1 MNRRSFLIG
10 TGSILS
16 TAFVDKANWF
26 LRNKKSVVPF
36 FENSEPAQK
45 LYFVK
50 EAEDCYDI
58 KLGTPEY
65 GFPELTYRDWLAT
78 YEDFELP
85 KDKFINPRNL
95 ERLWEDYGME
105 PGELDLVA
113 AMEYYHDQWAAIDSP
128 FARAHEYLSNINLFG
143 KDNEKGLKIGNLDF
157 VAPGGPGYSDNCGVF
172 SEDPITASVLQ
183 ARLIELGHNTSVE
196 IVYRS

>member
-10 TGSILS
+10 TGSIFS

-26 LRNKKSVVPF
+26 VRNQNAVMPF
-36 FENSEPAQK
+36 FKNSEPAQK

-50 EAEDCYDI
+50 EAEDCYEI

-65 GFPELTYRDWLAT
+65 GFPGLTYRDWLAT
-78 YEDFELP
+78 YEGFELS
-85 KDKFINPRNL
+85 KGKFINPRDL

-105 PGELDLVA
+105 PDDLDLVA
-113 AMEYYHDQWAAIDSP
+113 AMENYHDQWAVIDSP
-128 FARAHEYLSNINLFG
+128 FARAHEYLSKMDLFR
-143 KDNEKGLKIGNLDF
+143 KDNEKGLKIGDLDF

-172 SEDPITASVLQ
+172 SEDPITASLLQ

-196 IVYRS
+196 IVGGA

>member
-26 LRNKKSVVPF
+26 LRNQNAVVPF
-36 FENSEPAQK
+36 FKNSEPAQK

-50 EAEDCYDI
+50 EAEDCYEI

-78 YEDFELP
+78 Y
-85 KDKFINPRNL
+85 
-95 ERLWEDYGME
+95 
-105 PGELDLVA
+105 
-113 AMEYYHDQWAAIDSP
+113 
-128 FARAHEYLSNINLFG
+128 
-143 KDNEKGLKIGNLDF
+143 
-157 VAPGGPGYSDNCGVF
+157 
-172 SEDPITASVLQ
+172 
-183 ARLIELGHNTSVE
+183 
-196 IVYRS
+196 

>member
-26 LRNKKSVVPF
+26 LRNQNAVVPF
-36 FENSEPAQK
+36 FENNEPAQK

-50 EAEDCYDI
+50 EAEDYYEI

-78 YEDFELP
+78 YEGFELP
-85 KDKFINPRNL
+85 KGKFINPRDL

-105 PGELDLVA
+105 LGELDLVA

-128 FARAHEYLSNINLFG
+128 FALAHEYLSNVNLFG
-143 KDNEKGLKIGNLDF
+143 KDNEKGLKIVDLDF
-157 VAPGGPGYSDNCGVF
+157 VAPGGSGYSDNCGVF
-172 SEDPITASVLQ
+172 SEDPISASLLQ
-183 ARLIELGHNTSVE
+183 ARLIELGHKTSVE
-196 IVYRS
+196 IVGGA

>member
-16 TAFVDKANWF
+16 TAFVDKANRF
-26 LRNKKSVVPF
+26 LRNQNAVVPF
-36 FENSEPAQK
+36 FENNEAAQK

-50 EAEDCYDI
+50 EAEDCYEI

-65 GFPELTYRDWLAT
+65 GFPGLTCRNWLAT
-78 YEDFELP
+78 YEGFELP
-85 KDKFINPRNL
+85 KGKFINPRDL

-105 PGELDLVA
+105 SDDLDLIA
-113 AMEYYHDQWAAIDSP
+113 AMEYYHDQWAVIDSP
-128 FARAHEYLSNINLFG
+128 FARAHEYLSNVNLFG
-143 KDNEKGLKIGNLDF
+143 KDNAKALKIGDLDF

-172 SEDPITASVLQ
+172 SEDPITPSLLQ

-196 IVYRS
+196 IVDA

>member
-26 LRNKKSVVPF
+26 VRNQNAVMPF
-36 FENSEPAQK
+36 FKNSEPAQK

-50 EAEDCYDI
+50 EAEDCYEI

-65 GFPELTYRDWLAT
+65 GFPGLTYRDWLAT
-78 YEDFELP
+78 YEGFELS
-85 KDKFINPRNL
+85 KGKFINPRDL

-105 PGELDLVA
+105 LDDLDLVA
-113 AMEYYHDQWAAIDSP
+113 AMEYYHDQWAVIDSP
-128 FARAHEYLSNINLFG
+128 FARAHEYLSKMDLFR
-143 KDNEKGLKIGNLDF
+143 KDNEKGLKIGDLDF
-157 VAPGGPGYSDNCGVF
+157 VAPGGPGYSDNYGVF
-172 SEDPITASVLQ
+172 SEDPITASLLQ

-196 IVYRS
+196 IVDA

>member
-1 MNRRSFLIG
+1 MNRRSFLTG
-10 TGSILS
+10 TCTILS
-16 TAFVDKANWF
+16 TTFLDKAYWF
-26 LRNKKSVVPF
+26 LRNQNAVVPF
-36 FENSEPAQK
+36 FENNEPAQK

-50 EAEDCYDI
+50 EAEDYYEI

-78 YEDFELP
+78 YEGFELP
-85 KDKFINPRNL
+85 NGKFINPRDF

-113 AMEYYHDQWAAIDSP
+113 AMEYYHDQQAVIDSP
-128 FARAHEYLSNINLFG
+128 FVRAHEYLSKIDLFG
-143 KDNEKGLKIGNLDF
+143 KDNEKGLKIGDSDF
-157 VAPGGPGYSDNCGVF
+157 VAPGGLGYSEHCGVC
-172 SEDPITASVLQ
+172 SGDPITASLLQ

-196 IVYRS
+196 IVGGA

>member
-1 MNRRSFLIG
+1 M
-10 TGSILS
+10 
-16 TAFVDKANWF
+16 
-26 LRNKKSVVPF
+26 PF
-36 FENSEPAQK
+36 FENNEAAQK

-50 EAEDCYDI
+50 EAEDCYEI

-78 YEDFELP
+78 YECFELP
-85 KDKFINPRNL
+85 KDKFINPRDL

-105 PGELDLVA
+105 PDELDLVA
-113 AMEYYHDQWAAIDSP
+113 AMEYYHDQWAVIDSP
-128 FARAHEYLSNINLFG
+128 FARAHEYLSKMDLFG
-143 KDNEKGLKIGNLDF
+143 KDNEKGLKIGDLDF

-172 SEDPITASVLQ
+172 SEDPITASLLQ

-196 IVYRS
+196 IVGGA